1 MNTQNRMIW
10 FKYKFVALVLSE
22 AKSLGGYRFLHVE
35 NFKSGLIRSIWFY
48 ITHNIK
54 WLILTIIHDPTRNTQ
69 ITLVCNL
76 TDKKHIYQGANIITS
91 S

>member
-1 MNTQNRMIW
+1 MNTQNCMILV
-10 FKYKFVALVLSE
+10 KYKFVALVLSE
-22 AKSLGGYRFLHVE
+22 AKSLGGYRFLYIE

-48 ITHNIK
+48 TTHKIE

-76 TDKKHIYQGANIITS
+76 TLLFGVNTPQAASI
-91 S
+91 